1 MNYLTTNKLWL
12 RPDEAARELSVS
24 LKTIYRMAA
33 DGAFICAKIRGS
45 LRVYAPS
52 LESYLHDQVQFFA
65 IETGVV
71 SFMDK

>member
-24 LKTIYRMAA
+24 LKTVYRMA
-33 DGAFICAKIRGS
+33 GEGLFVCAKIRGS
-45 LRVYAPS
+45 LRIYGPS

-71 SFMDK
+71 SFVDK